1 MSKINNRGGFTLAE
15 LLIVIAIIA
24 ILIAIAIPVF
34 GAQLENAR
42 ISADH
47 ANMRTA
53 YSIVQTANIMG
64 TSGSTDVVDVAVSN
78 GDYFCADGAFH
89 AAGAAG
95 AGGSTAPANAVTIQ
109 ASSSND
115 SCATCVVTHS
125 THTAG
130 QHIKAAYVSG
140 SSGPLKVEIAE

>member
-1 MSKINNRGGFTLAE
+1 MSKINKRGGFTLAE

-89 AAGAAG
+89 AGAAG